1 MSLLILYQSLSEF
14 NLKYYIPLI
23 LNIKNEEMH
32 LLFLHKF
39 KLCYNDSQTATR
51 NKQNMRWRIH
61 LWLNSMT
68 LICKVPQWRY
78 EFWTDN
84 RHLKSLVKQ
93 NSYPSVK
100 EVSQIMGVSIS
111 TISHYLMKIGL
122 MEKLDKWVPHESW
135 S

>member
-1 MSLLILYQSLSEF
+1 MILKLLQGTNRIWGEGSTCDWTVWHWFVKFHSEDMSFEDQGGRGCSS
-14 NLKYYIPLI
+14 
-23 LNIKNEEMH
+23 
-32 LLFLHKF
+32 
-39 KLCYNDSQTATR
+39 A
-51 NKQNMRWRIH
+51 
-61 LWLNSMT
+61 
-68 LICKVPQWRY
+68 
-78 EFWTDN
+78 TDN